1 MVLQRSNGD
10 SYFCLNTIVLTHRCN
25 YVTSF
30 MQCAA
35 FMEAVNCSSVE
46 DIKDENLREEVQL
59 WLQRFVSLQ
68 VVGKNIQKGQ

>member
-1 MVLQRSNGD
+1 
-10 SYFCLNTIVLTHRCN
+10 
-25 YVTSF
+25 